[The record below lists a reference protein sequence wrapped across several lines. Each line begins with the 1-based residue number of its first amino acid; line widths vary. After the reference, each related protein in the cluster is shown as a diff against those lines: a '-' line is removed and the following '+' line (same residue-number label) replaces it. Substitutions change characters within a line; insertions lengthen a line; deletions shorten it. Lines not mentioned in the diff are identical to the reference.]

1 MQFPIT
7 IGLHRSRL
15 LDCLVFLSALSAS
28 LVVIAFP
35 QAMVI
40 QGGVLLAV
48 WCCSAHAWYRL
59 SPQCTAIHLERTGHL
74 SVALADTEEF
84 SMAELMPSAI
94 VHPWLTVVRLKTDG
108 GGMCRLIAT
117 VDNLDREDFRRL
129 RVFLRWQADFSVP
142 DDDA

>member
-1 MQFPIT
+1 
-7 IGLHRSRL
+7 
-15 LDCLVFLSALSAS
+15 
-28 LVVIAFP
+28 
-35 QAMVI
+35 
-40 QGGVLLAV
+40 
-48 WCCSAHAWYRL
+48 
-59 SPQCTAIHLERTGHL
+59 
-74 SVALADTEEF
+74 
-84 SMAELMPSAI
+84 MAELMPSAI